1 MVQIMGEKID
11 LVIKMF
17 WTLICL
23 YAKHEIESHF
33 HRSKHKNQFLVTL
46 IIKDVILYF

>member
-1 MVQIMGEKID
+1 MVQIMGEKIG

-33 HRSKHKNQFLVTL
+33 TKSTDPN
-46 IIKDVILYF
+46 IKISSW